1 MKSTLELLKEELIK
15 RNAFNTKL
23 PQFFEDLVKTI
34 PNTRIPEKMKL
45 TIAVSELILFASQ
58 FKRNIIHWNNSLIP
72 INAITFCISASG
84 TGKDSSINLI
94 RKNFSKSYKL
104 INSFRN
110 TQAIELAIS
119 KAKQAKEVGYSLESV
134 YMKYY
139 EPPMPLF
146 VSTSTNEGYIRYLNE
161 LDEQGIGA
169 GYIFSGEI
177 GAEFIN
183 SQNIIANLQLLSELY
198 DEGKKE
204 VKVLKNRENQSKEIK
219 NLAVSAMFMGS
230 PENILFDDNVKRKFK
245 QEFTTKLAR
254 RTFFNFN
261 YLPPIHHKYV
271 SIAQLLEM
279 ETTSEDEAVK
289 LQQKYND
296 IFEQITKYQLNKIN
310 APITISKEARE
321 LMTLYRK
328 YNVEVGE
335 TIDKRFPLS
344 KLVQTHLYWKALK
357 LAGALSFLRQS
368 DEISKDDYA
377 RAIYFTEMLNFD
389 MQEFEQELV
398 KEPYELFTV
407 YMNQNINDENKCQID
422 IHNLKKL
429 GFINGSSNI
438 PTKLKELCA
447 LASVYDKNGIYRPT
461 STSIEFEKLIK
472 SSQVGVSFLAL
483 NGDKNSRHTNVSVGF
498 TYTTTSFN
506 NLREMLK
513 KDGAFCPFEFK
524 DGIRSNETIISGTK
538 WAVFDIDKSDFTIYE
553 THEVLKEFNHHLVL
567 TSDETNLYK
576 FRLLIELDSIIDLT
590 PEEYKKFMRNLAI
603 YLGVTP
609 DILPKSQIYYSYSGR
624 NILSVVNKNTIN
636 VKQRLLEIL
645 EYSNQL
651 TPNSSDLTQNQK
663 KALIADPLNTFYY
676 AFEAKDG
683 EGSISLIRAAKHAKD
698 LGMNKDEIIEL
709 MYQINDYWVYPMEEK
724 RFKNTIISQIQKW

>member
-261 YLPPIHHKYV
+261 YLPPIHHKYI

-279 ETTSEDEAVK
+279 ETASEDEAVK

-328 YNVEVGE
+328 YNIEVGE

-483 NGDKNSRHTNVSVGF
+483 NGDKNSRHTNVSAGF
-498 TYTTTSFN
+498 TYTTTSFS

-576 FRLLIELDSIIDLT
+576 FRLLVELDSIIDLT